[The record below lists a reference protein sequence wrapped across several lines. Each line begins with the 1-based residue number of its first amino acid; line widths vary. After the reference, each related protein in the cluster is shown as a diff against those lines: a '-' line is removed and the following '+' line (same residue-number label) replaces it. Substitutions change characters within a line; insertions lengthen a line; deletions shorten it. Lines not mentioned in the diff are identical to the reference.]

1 MTVLV
6 TGSSGKVGSQL
17 VQLLHEKGVA
27 VRAGSSNPDRL
38 TPNAGIETVEL
49 ALDNPTHFA
58 PALDGIDAVF
68 LYCEPA
74 AIDAFVKQAEA
85 AGVQHAVIMSADA
98 VLRPGADSDPIA
110 AGHLAV
116 ERALAASALTSTA
129 LNCGALASNALPWAW
144 SLKGRGAVALPYP
157 DSHADP
163 VNERDVAEAA
173 YAVLTEPRL
182 RGLSY
187 HLTGPS
193 SLTFTEQIGIIAAAV
208 GRDIP
213 VEQVTPE
220 TWWAGKP
227 GFMPDDIADALL
239 KLWAAST
246 NPVPLSDD
254 VETLTGHPARPFS
267 EWAAQ
272 HAAAFRT

>member
-6 TGSSGKVGSQL
+6 TGSSGKVGSLL
-17 VQLLHEKGVA
+17 VQTLHDRGVA
-27 VRAGSSNPDRL
+27 VRAGSRNPDKL
-38 TPNAGIETVEL
+38 STPAGVETVRL
-49 ALDNPTHFA
+49 ALDTPADFA
-58 PALDGIDAVF
+58 AALDGIDSVF

-74 AIDAFVKQAEA
+74 AVDAFVEQARQ
-85 AGVQHAVIMSADA
+85 AGVAHVVIMSADA
-98 VLRPGADSDPIA
+98 VLRPGADTDPIA
-110 AGHLAV
+110 APHLAV
-116 ERALAASALTSTA
+116 ERALAASPLTSTA

-182 RGLSY
+182 RGRSY
-187 HLTGPS
+187 HLTGPQ
-193 SLTFTEQIGIIAAAV
+193 SLTFTEQIRIIGAAA

-213 VEQVTPE
+213 VEHVAPE
-220 TWWAGKP
+220 VWRANKP

-239 KLWAAST
+239 ELWAASAS
-246 NPVPLSDD
+246 PVPLSDD
-254 VETLTGHPARPFS
+254 VETLTGHPARPFTV
-267 EWAAQ
+267 WAEQ
-272 HAAAFRT
+272 HADAFRA